1 MNEFV
6 DSEKITQAEDQ
17 DHDKGLYDE
26 LHVPLSPSSRS

>member
-26 LHVPLSPSSRS
+26 LHVAPG